1 MTEPFDFASL
11 ESACRFFGAFL
22 SERCP
27 GDAQSITDV
36 LSSMEQ
42 HTLSRD
48 PALQDRFAR
57 VEEPVRKSE
66 RDRRLVWVE
75 NQRSFYAFV
84 SAADREDLTSPV
96 FFSSSLDLVE
106 DCGVE
111 RSAVLDDGSC
121 LIASSFAH
129 FLWFALGFA
138 IVLRSTRADCFGPTV
153 SGVVFAEPMERPD
166 GAFLNPLVR
175 AFPTG
180 YAVYL
185 APGSICIPA

>member
-36 LSSMEQ
+36 LSSMQQ

-57 VEEPVRKSE
+57 VDEPLRKSE

-84 SAADREDLTSPV
+84 SAANREDLTSPV
-96 FFSSSLDLVE
+96 FFASSLDLV
-106 DCGVE
+106 DDYGIE
-111 RSAVLDDGSC
+111 RSAVQDDGSC

-129 FLWFALGFA
+129 FFWFALGFA
-138 IVLRSTRADCFGPTV
+138 IALRAERPDCFGASV
-153 SGVVFAEPMERPD
+153 SPR
-166 GAFLNPLVR
+166 
-175 AFPTG
+175 
-180 YAVYL
+180 
-185 APGSICIPA
+185 SICIPAWGAAFADADRRDAFLGRYAPRVESTW